1 MKIERKRTLTQLKR
15 KGLACEFRLHVD
27 TVLCNTS
34 LTAQATVHATFFS
47 LWLCVFCI

>member
-1 MKIERKRTLTQLKR
+1 MTIERKSSPTQLKR

-27 TVLCNTS
+27 TVLYNIS